1 MYFGALANSVPAAA
15 CKIQSFSRLRASD
28 CLRWRRLTKSKD
40 QETIIINRPGRS
52 TYPDEK
58 SVLRSEATPD
68 CHRSR
73 LTVKLR
79 GRPGAPEQT
88 PRAHNLFRARGDTTD
103 SHGTLERWLGGG
115 GDGARAN
122 GCFKIR

>member
-1 MYFGALANSVPAAA
+1 MVPASDRRRKCGSDPVNPATRSAGTTHVRSAA
-15 CKIQSFSRLRASD
+15 LMPLR
-28 CLRWRRLTKSKD
+28 
-40 QETIIINRPGRS
+40 RS
-52 TYPDEK
+52 
-58 SVLRSEATPD
+58 AIA
-68 CHRSR
+68 R

-79 GRPGAPEQT
+79 VRPGAPEQT